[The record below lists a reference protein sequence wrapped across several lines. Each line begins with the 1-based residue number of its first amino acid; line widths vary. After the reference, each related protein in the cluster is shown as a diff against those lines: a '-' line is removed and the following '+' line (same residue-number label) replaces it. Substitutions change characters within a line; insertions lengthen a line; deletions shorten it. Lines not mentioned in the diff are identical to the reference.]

1 MLTRFCLF
9 RCGSSTQI
17 VRIPSVFLEPSLVLR
32 IPSHKFHLYLSAVFI
47 PHMPDH
53 SKVRICITLISGC
66 AVSDHIRN
74 RYIFSQHDLLFL
86 SFIILLMTVST
97 QISADP
103 LLQKQSC
110 QLVPLPFFQIIKT
123 VVANG
128 NTWQVSPAQLIPNF
142 L

>member
-1 MLTRFCLF
+1 
-9 RCGSSTQI
+9 
-17 VRIPSVFLEPSLVLR
+17 
-32 IPSHKFHLYLSAVFI
+32 
-47 PHMPDH
+47 MPDH
-53 SKVRICITLISGC
+53 SKIRICISLISGR

-74 RYIFSQHDLLFL
+74 CYIFSQYDLLLL
-86 SFIILLMTVST
+86 SFVILLVPVSA